1 MKGSMLGPR
10 TVEENM
16 KLIFSKA
23 AMWNINDR
31 RLDARVAELRRDIGC
46 CEQRARK
53 DYAQIED
60 VRKVQAQRRIKRFNL

>member
-1 MKGSMLGPR
+1 
-10 TVEENM
+10 M

-46 CEQRARK
+46 TEQRERK

-60 VRKVQAQRRIKRFNL
+60 IRKVQAQRRIKRFNL

>member
-1 MKGSMLGPR
+1 
-10 TVEENM
+10 M

-46 CEQRARK
+46 CEHRERR

-60 VRKVQAQRRIKRFNL
+60 IRKVQAQRRIKRFNL